1 MSISPAG
8 LLLCEAKCKEYTLDN
23 TKTILGAQMKFTFAI
38 QKMGKGGMNIA
49 RGHNCRTHPTSSQL
63 AKEAWFSEIGGGCAV
78 PWDDEKARRA
88 EGLAKRKDA
97 VVGIEFVVQVGNQTD
112 WREPPTPEHPEG
124 KPKEVNGKTQRE
136 LCLAVK
142 EWAESTFG
150 AENVVGIHLHLDES
164 TPHVHAVVT
173 PIKDGKLQAKA
184 WLNGGASVSALRKS
198 CHAAMNARI
207 PCVYTPK
214 SGVGGKPHREDLRAG
229 SAPVPTLIDKMT
241 GHAKARELEREN
253 NALKA
258 ENEQLKQV
266 LFSRDKHHYF
276 ALRAEE
282 AAAATAAA
290 AAAQA
295 AQRAAEQRER
305 EADKIAQELARRV
318 EKQGVEIERLKGANE
333 RLADENNQLLDEVK
347 ELRREFD

>member
-1 MSISPAG
+1 
-8 LLLCEAKCKEYTLDN
+8 
-23 TKTILGAQMKFTFAI
+23 MKFTFAI
-38 QKMGKGGMNIA
+38 QKMGKSEMTIA
-49 RGHNCRTHPTSSQL
+49 RGHNCRVHPTSSQL
-63 AKEAWFSEIGGGCAV
+63 AKEAWFSEKGSGYAV
-78 PWDDEKARRA
+78 RWDDEKMKRA
-88 EGLAKRKDA
+88 EGLARRKDA

-112 WREPPTPEHPEG
+112 WREPPSTEHPEG
-124 KPKEVNGKTQRE
+124 KPKPISRE
-136 LCLAVK
+136 LQQGMCLAVK
-142 EWAESTFG
+142 AWAEQTFG
-150 AENVVGIHLHLDES
+150 ADNVVGIHLHLDES

-184 WLNGGASVSALRKS
+184 WLNGGASVAALRKS
-198 CHAAMNARI
+198 CHAAMNERI
-207 PCVYTPK
+207 PCEYTPK
-214 SGVGGKPHREDLRAG
+214 SGVGGQPHREDLRAG

-253 NALKA
+253 AALKA

-266 LFSRDKHHYF
+266 LFSRDKHRYF
-276 ALRAEE
+276 AIRAEE

-333 RLADENNQLLDEVK
+333 RLADENNGLLDE
-347 ELRREFD
+347 LREYKHEQP

>member
-1 MSISPAG
+1 
-8 LLLCEAKCKEYTLDN
+8 
-23 TKTILGAQMKFTFAI
+23 MKFTFAI
-38 QKMGKGGMNIA
+38 QKMGKGGMTIA
-49 RGHNCRTHPTSSQL
+49 RGHNCRVHPTRSQL
-63 AKEAWFSEIGGGCAV
+63 DKEAWFSVIGGGCAV
-78 PWDDEKARRA
+78 PWDDEKAKQA
-88 EGLAKRKDA
+88 EGLARRKDA

-112 WREPPTPEHPEG
+112 WREAPSPEHPEG
-124 KPKEVNGKTQRE
+124 KPKEVTKATQQGM
-136 LCLAVK
+136 CLAVK
-142 EWAESTFG
+142 EWAEQTFG
-150 AENVVGIHLHLDES
+150 ADNVVGIHLHLDES

-207 PCVYTPK
+207 PCEYTPK
-214 SGVGGKPHREDLRAG
+214 SGVGGQAHREDLRAG
-229 SAPVPTLIDKMT
+229 AAPVPKPSVIDMLSGKSEV
-241 GHAKARELEREN
+241 KKLKREIS
-253 NALKA
+253 ALKS

-266 LFSRDKHHYF
+266 LFSRDKHRYF
-276 ALRAEE
+276 AIRAEE

-305 EADKIAQELARRV
+305 EADKMAQELARRV
-318 EKQGVEIERLKGANE
+318 EKQSVEIERLRGANE

>member
-1 MSISPAG
+1 M
-8 LLLCEAKCKEYTLDN
+8 T
-23 TKTILGAQMKFTFAI
+23 
-38 QKMGKGGMNIA
+38 IA
-49 RGHNCRTHPTSSQL
+49 RGHNCRTHPTNSQI
-63 AKEAWFSEIGGGCAV
+63 AKEAWFSEKGSGYAV
-78 PWDDEKARRA
+78 RWDDEKMKRA
-88 EGLAKRKDA
+88 EGLARRKDA

-112 WREPPTPEHPEG
+112 WREPPSAEHPEG
-124 KPKEVNGKTQRE
+124 KPKPISRE
-136 LCLAVK
+136 LQQGMCLAVK
-142 EWAESTFG
+142 TWAEQTFG
-150 AENVVGIHLHLDES
+150 ADNVVGIHLHLDES

-173 PIKDGKLQAKA
+173 PIKDGRLQAKA
-184 WLNGGASVSALRKS
+184 WLNGGASVAALRKS

-241 GHAKARELEREN
+241 GHARAKELEREN
-253 NALKA
+253 NALRA

-266 LFSRDKHHYF
+266 LFSRDKHRYN
-276 ALRAEE
+276 AIRAEE

-305 EADKIAQELARRV
+305 EADKMAQELARRV
-318 EKQGVEIERLKGANE
+318 EKQGAEIAHLKGSNE
-333 RLADENNQLLDEVK
+333 RLADENNELLDEVRGLK
-347 ELRREFD
+347 QELGRGSGRGLNRPR